1 MCKFVDDYFETCTLF
16 NIKSEL
22 ERMAIEHMAID
33 NYGNKHVPLWK
44 VEAILDKLEC
54 DLNADV

>member
-22 ERMAIEHMAID
+22 ERMAIEHTAID
-33 NYGNKHVPLWK
+33 NYGVQHVPLWK
-44 VEAILDKLEC
+44 VQAILKKLEC
-54 DLNADV
+54 DQDAE